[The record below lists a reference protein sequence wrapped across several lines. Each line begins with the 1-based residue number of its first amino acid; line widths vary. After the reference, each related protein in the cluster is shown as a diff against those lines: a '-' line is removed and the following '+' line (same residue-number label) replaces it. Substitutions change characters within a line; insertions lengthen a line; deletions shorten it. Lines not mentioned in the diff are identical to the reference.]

1 MDSTHQLL
9 VYADEVLLKPR
20 KEFGL
25 VINVDKTKYMFM
37 LRHQTVGQNYYTD
50 LDNKSLE
57 NAAK

>member
-1 MDSTHQLL
+1 MRSV

-25 VINVDKTKYMFM
+25 VINVDKTQYMFM

-50 LDNKSLE
+50 LANKSLK